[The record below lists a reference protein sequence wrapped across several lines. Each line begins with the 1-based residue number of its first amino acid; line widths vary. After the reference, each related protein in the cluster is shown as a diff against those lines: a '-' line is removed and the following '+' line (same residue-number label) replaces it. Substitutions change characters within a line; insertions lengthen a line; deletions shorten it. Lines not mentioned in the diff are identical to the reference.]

1 MRFVFKTDYNQDI
14 KLLKHGGYWW
24 SYGVLLAVM
33 IAAPY
38 LVGSYLQSQMVFVF
52 IYAIVGVAL
61 IILTGFTGQAS
72 LGHAAF
78 LAIGAYT
85 AGFMQSKGIPFIV
98 YFPAAAII
106 TGAVGAM
113 VGFPALRLSG
123 IYLVIATIAFAFI
136 VEEILA
142 RWESVTHG
150 NEGMRVRT
158 IDLLGQ
164 PIPRDG
170 DAFYFL
176 CLLVLVGSILLALNL
191 LRSPTGRAFIA
202 IRDSETAGKSM
213 GIDLAG
219 YKVKSF
225 AISAA
230 LTGMAGVL
238 FAHKMS
244 FISPE
249 MFTLLLSIEFIMVI
263 IIGGAFGVHGAVLG
277 AIFIVMGDPFLTAL
291 KDDVPRLFA
300 RHVARGSR
308 QVAGN
313 HVLDR
318 LGRRPQG
325 RDLRPHHHD
334 VHSVRAL
341 RTVRPLAQG
350 EALLPALPAL
360 QEGDLQATE
369 DLREVGAQP
378 MSFFTVDGISLQFGG
393 LKAVDSVSFSVEKGE
408 IFTIIG
414 PNGAGKTSIFNLIS
428 RLYDPTSGKLFFEGR
443 DITEIPAHQIAKLGI
458 ARTFQNIELF
468 ENATMLANLLVGR
481 HCHATTQLWQEIL
494 FLPSVRRAEKEH
506 RRKVEEV
513 IEFLD
518 LQPYREKLIAGLP
531 YGVRKV
537 VEVARALCSEPKLI
551 LLDEPSSGLN
561 VEETDDMSF
570 WIRDIRTELGVTVL
584 MVEHDMSLVNRVSD
598 RVLALNYGKVLASGP
613 PAEVQAHPDV
623 IAAYLGT

>member
-1 MRFVFKTDYNQDI
+1 MRFVFKTDYDQDI
-14 KLLKHGGYWW
+14 KLLKHSGYWW
-24 SYGVLLAVM
+24 SYGLLLAVT

-38 LVGSYLQSQMVFVF
+38 LVGSYLQSQIVFVF

-85 AGFMQSKGIPFIV
+85 AGFMQSQGIPFIV

-106 TGAVGAM
+106 TGVVGAM
-113 VGFPALRLSG
+113 VGFPALRLTG

-164 PIPRDG
+164 PLPRDG

-213 GIDLAG
+213 GIDLAA

-277 AIFIVMGDPFLTAL
+277 AIFIVMVDPFLTAL
-291 KDDVPRLFA
+291 KDDVP
-300 RHVARGSR
+300 
-308 QVAGN
+308 
-313 HVLDR
+313 VLGASLATT
-318 LGRRPQG
+318 LGMAP
-325 RDLRPHHHD
+325 
-334 VHSVRAL
+334 
-341 RTVRPLAQG
+341 
-350 EALLPALPAL
+350 E
-360 QEGDLQATE
+360 
-369 DLREVGAQP
+369 
-378 MSFFTVDGISLQFGG
+378 
-393 LKAVDSVSFSVEKGE
+393 
-408 IFTIIG
+408 
-414 PNGAGKTSIFNLIS
+414 GAGKLRDTMSAIGSAAGLKGAIYGLIIMMFILFEPYG
-428 RLYDPTSGKLFFEGR
+428 LYGRWLKVKLFFQLF
-443 DITEIPAHQIAKLGI
+443 PLYKKA
-458 ARTFQNIELF
+458 TFKRQK
-468 ENATMLANLLVGR
+468 TYV
-481 HCHATTQLWQEIL
+481 
-494 FLPSVRRAEKEH
+494 K
-506 RRKVEEV
+506 
-513 IEFLD
+513 
-518 LQPYREKLIAGLP
+518 
-531 YGVRKV
+531 
-537 VEVARALCSEPKLI
+537 SE
-551 LLDEPSSGLN
+551 
-561 VEETDDMSF
+561 
-570 WIRDIRTELGVTVL
+570 R
-584 MVEHDMSLVNRVSD
+584 NR
-598 RVLALNYGKVLASGP
+598 
-613 PAEVQAHPDV
+613 
-623 IAAYLGT
+623 

>member
-1 MRFVFKTDYNQDI
+1 MRFVFKTDYDQDI
-14 KLLKHGGYWW
+14 RLLKHSGYWW
-24 SYGVLLAVM
+24 SYGVLLAAL
-33 IAAPY
+33 IAFPY
-38 LVGSYLQSQMVFVF
+38 LVGSYLQSQIVFVF

-85 AGFMQSKGIPFIV
+85 AGFLQSQGISFIV

-176 CLLVLVGSILLALNL
+176 CLLVLLGSILLALNL

-202 IRDSETAGKSM
+202 IRDSETAAKSM

-249 MFTLLLSIEFIMVI
+249 LFTLLL
-263 IIGGAFGVHGAVLG
+263 
-277 AIFIVMGDPFLTAL
+277 
-291 KDDVPRLFA
+291 
-300 RHVARGSR
+300 
-308 QVAGN
+308 
-313 HVLDR
+313 
-318 LGRRPQG
+318 
-325 RDLRPHHHD
+325 
-334 VHSVRAL
+334 
-341 RTVRPLAQG
+341 
-350 EALLPALPAL
+350 
-360 QEGDLQATE
+360 
-369 DLREVGAQP
+369 
-378 MSFFTVDGISLQFGG
+378 
-393 LKAVDSVSFSVEKGE
+393 
-408 IFTIIG
+408 
-414 PNGAGKTSIFNLIS
+414 
-428 RLYDPTSGKLFFEGR
+428 
-443 DITEIPAHQIAKLGI
+443 
-458 ARTFQNIELF
+458 
-468 ENATMLANLLVGR
+468 
-481 HCHATTQLWQEIL
+481 
-494 FLPSVRRAEKEH
+494 
-506 RRKVEEV
+506 
-513 IEFLD
+513 
-518 LQPYREKLIAGLP
+518 
-531 YGVRKV
+531 
-537 VEVARALCSEPKLI
+537 
-551 LLDEPSSGLN
+551 
-561 VEETDDMSF
+561 
-570 WIRDIRTELGVTVL
+570 
-584 MVEHDMSLVNRVSD
+584 
-598 RVLALNYGKVLASGP
+598 
-613 PAEVQAHPDV
+613 
-623 IAAYLGT
+623 